1 MVDIFERLTYAPV
14 SSAKTSGVPS
24 IDFAA
29 GREAARTNQT
39 MINALDRLSSHAFKQ
54 STRRNEI
61 EGAAMGAQDP
71 TATLRNLS
79 GNPADFNVGESA
91 AYQAAIKGLGAEID
105 VKAREAMGKE
115 YI

>member
-1 MVDIFERLTYAPV
+1 
-14 SSAKTSGVPS
+14 
-24 IDFAA
+24 
-29 GREAARTNQT
+29 

-79 GNPADFNVGESA
+79 GQNPADFNVGESA
-91 AYQAAIKGLGAEID
+91 AYQAVIKGLGAEIE

-115 YI
+115 YLE